1 MAYRHELKFE
11 ITPVRKQILME
22 RLSSVMRP
30 DPNAGQEGYFIR
42 SLYFDD
48 LYDSAF
54 RDKLAGVNR
63 RKKYRIRIYNCSDGL
78 IKLERKKKEGAFI
91 KKEAVS
97 LQREELDRLL
107 KGDAGF
113 LLQREETLA
122 KEFYLETVMNGL
134 APTVVVDY
142 DRIPLVF
149 PGGDVRITFD
159 EHIRAGRFGG
169 DLFQK
174 ELPSYEVLPEGK
186 LILEVKFTEY
196 LPEIIRDLLPAEEA
210 AVIAASKYVLC
221 LRKQREMLFHQGE
234 E

>member
-1 MAYRHELKFE
+1 DH
-11 ITPVRKQILME
+11 
-22 RLSSVMRP
+22 
-30 DPNAGQEGYFIR
+30 
-42 SLYFDD
+42 
-48 LYDSAF
+48 
-54 RDKLAGVNR
+54 
-63 RKKYRIRIYNCSDGL
+63 
-78 IKLERKKKEGAFI
+78 
-91 KKEAVS
+91 
-97 LQREELDRLL
+97 LL

-134 APTVVVDY
+134 TPTVVVDY

-159 EHIRAGRFGG
+159 EHIRAGRFGR